1 MKANIGIPDS
11 NRQSVEIELSKLL
24 ADEFLLATKTR
35 SAHWNIEGLDFYAM
49 HKFFEKQ
56 INQLDEITDS
66 VAERI
71 RSLGHYAPATLK
83 AFLALTHLMED
94 NRNDKNNSLEYLTE
108 LLADHESII
117 IHCRENIHY
126 FGNELKDFGTSD
138 FITNLMLVHEKMAY
152 LLRSHLN

>member
-1 MKANIGIPDS
+1 M
-11 NRQSVEIELSKLL
+11 
-24 ADEFLLATKTR
+24 
-35 SAHWNIEGLDFYAM
+35 DFETQV
-49 HKFFEKQ
+49 H
-56 INQLDEITDS
+56 QLDEIVDS

-83 AFLALTHLMED
+83 AFLELTHLMEVK
-94 NRNDKNNSLEYLTE
+94 RDKNNESKTHITE

-152 LLRSHLN
+152 LLRAHLN